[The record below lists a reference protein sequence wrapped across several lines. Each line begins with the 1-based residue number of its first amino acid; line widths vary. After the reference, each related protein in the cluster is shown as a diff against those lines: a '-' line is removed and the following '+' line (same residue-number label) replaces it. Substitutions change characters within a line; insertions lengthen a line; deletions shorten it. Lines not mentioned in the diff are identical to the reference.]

1 MPHFPSLEWLQRL
14 KDKLNS
20 DERYGQIARNW
31 EGDMLVLIE
40 PDGALTQALAY
51 YLDLWHGKCR
61 DVYIVDQNNKEV
73 KPFLTLRGRYEVII
87 RVIKGELDP
96 IQAMLTRKLHVEG
109 NMIVLVRNVP
119 TVMEFIRCCRE
130 NTDSYT

>member
-1 MPHFPSLEWLQRL
+1 MPHFPSPEWLPSL
-14 KDKLNS
+14 KDKLNT
-20 DERYGQIARNW
+20 DERYAQIARNW
-31 EGDMLVLIE
+31 EGDMLVYIE
-40 PDGALTQALAY
+40 PDGALTQPLAY

-61 DVYIVDQNNKEV
+61 EVYIVDQNQEV
-73 KPFLTLRGRYEVII
+73 KPFLTLSGRYGII
-87 RVIKGELDP
+87 VRVIKGELDP

>member
-1 MPHFPSLEWLQRL
+1 MPHFPSPEWLPSL
-14 KDKLNS
+14 KDKLNT
-20 DERYGQIARNW
+20 DERYAQIARNW
-31 EGDMLVLIE
+31 EGDMLVYIE
-40 PDGALTQALAY
+40 PDGALTQPFTY

-61 DVYIVDQNNKEV
+61 EVYIVDQNQEV
-73 KPFLTLRGRYEVII
+73 KPFLTLSGRYGII
-87 RVIKGELDP
+87 VRVIKGELDP

>member
-1 MPHFPSLEWLQRL
+1 MPHFPSPEWLPSL
-14 KDKLNS
+14 KDKLNT
-20 DERYGQIARNW
+20 DERYAQIARNW

-40 PDGALTQALAY
+40 PDGALSQPLAY

-61 DVYIVDQNNKEV
+61 EVYIVDQNQEV
-73 KPFLTLRGRYEVII
+73 KPFLTLSGRYGII
-87 RVIKGELDP
+87 VRVIKGELDP

>member
-1 MPHFPSLEWLQRL
+1 MPHFPGPEWLQSL
-14 KDKLNS
+14 KDKLNA
-20 DERYGQIARNW
+20 DARYGQVARHW
-31 EGDMLVLIE
+31 EGDMLVFIE
-40 PDGALTQALAY
+40 PDGALTQPLAY

-61 DVYIVDQNNKEV
+61 DVYIVDQNQEV
-73 KPFLTLRGRYEVII
+73 KPFLTLSGRYGNIA

-96 IQAMLTRKLHVEG
+96 IQAMLTRKLNVQG

-130 NTDSYT
+130 NTDSFT

>member
-1 MPHFPSLEWLQRL
+1 MPHFPSPEWLQSL
-14 KDKLNS
+14 KDRLNT
-20 DERYGQIARNW
+20 DERYGDVARNW

-40 PDGALTQALAY
+40 PDGALPLPIAY
-51 YLDLWHGKCR
+51 YLDLWHGTCR
-61 DVYIVDQNNKEV
+61 DAYVLDHNQEI
-73 KPFLTLRGRYEVII
+73 KPFLTLSGRYEVII

-130 NTDSYT
+130 NTDSFT

>member
-1 MPHFPSLEWLQRL
+1 MPHFPSPEWLQKL
-14 KDKLNS
+14 KDKLNT
-20 DERYGQIARNW
+20 DKHYAQIARNW

-40 PDGALTQALAY
+40 PDGALTQPLAY

-61 DVYIVDQNNKEV
+61 KVDVVDQNQEV
-73 KPFLTLRGRYEVII
+73 KPFLTLSGRYEII
-87 RVIKGELDP
+87 VRIIKGELDP
-96 IQAMLTRKLHVEG
+96 IQAMLTRKLHVQG